1 MYSVILVLRESVCPV
16 SISTKC
22 WLLFAPVPQNLLY
35 SLNLQDSGELDIRG
49 NKAQLTRASPQQQ
62 KQSQQQQQ
70 SMMVST
76 GASYL
81 EERADRME
89 ELEVS

>member
-1 MYSVILVLRESVCPV
+1 MLVVL
-16 SISTKC
+16 
-22 WLLFAPVPQNLLY
+22 LLFAPVPQNSLY

-62 KQSQQQQQ
+62 KQSQQQQ

-76 GASYL
+76 EASYL

-89 ELEVS
+89 GLEVSRLATVCCALGVR